1 MRKVTQNIILSLQ
14 KQTNKKKKTLRSSE
28 DERDRFEA
36 MQIIVATYFFFT
48 ITDHFSQEAHIV
60 NDFISY

>member
-14 KQTNKKKKTLRSSE
+14 KQTNKKKTLRSSE

>member
-14 KQTNKKKKTLRSSE
+14 KQTTKKKTLRSSE